1 MNTND
6 FDWNMVSALGGCAS
20 ALATIIA
27 VIFAKKAL
35 STWVEQE
42 KIKVKM
48 EFKRSLLNL
57 KTLLVLM
64 PDNLDVKEITEQK
77 EALSARWL
85 FEDVPF
91 IKQDIEDGQSNVMQ
105 FEKFILAVEN
115 CNACWVATEHL
126 FDGSVI
132 SDKWSG
138 VWNAYCDYLGGRVNK
153 HHLFIALNDLYSIRF
168 VFEYK

>member
-1 MNTND
+1 MNTNN

-48 EFKRSLLNL
+48 EFKKSLLNL

-64 PDNLDVKEITEQK
+64 PDNLDLKELTEQK
-77 EALSARWL
+77 EALSAKWL
-85 FEDVPF
+85 FEDDPF
-91 IKQDIEDGQSNVMQ
+91 IKQDIENGQNSVFQ
-105 FEKFILAVEN
+105 FDKFLLAVEN

-132 SDKWSG
+132 YDKWID
-138 VWNAYCDYLGGRVNK
+138 VWSAAYDYIGGRVNR
-153 HHLFIALNDLYSIRF
+153 HHLFTALNDLYSIRF